1 MRLRRTTQVLV
12 YKVSRLYINFVEFLN
27 RILRTIAQIM
37 IMTFKPGYQGQDR
50 KPIIAL

>member
-12 YKVSRLYINFVEFLN
+12 YKVSRLYTNFNEIQN
-27 RILRTIAQIM
+27 RILRTVAQIM
-37 IMTFKPGYQGQDR
+37 IMTSKPGYQGQDR